1 MLVSRC
7 TAPANP
13 EHSVDKASD
22 SLTLSDEQ
30 QKQAGIV
37 TELLQ
42 YRSIPDYVEANGQL
56 DVPPQSLITITA
68 PLGGFVKRVPL
79 LEGMRLKKG
88 DLLAELEHPDYI
100 QLQQDYLQAV
110 SQLSWLKLE
119 YQRQEELSRENITAL
134 KSLEKVRADYNA
146 AQVQVQALAAR
157 LAMLNINP
165 DKLTSEGLQPSVL
178 LWSPI
183 DGFVTRVQANLGE
196 YVPAHRELF
205 RIIDPTHLHAELFV
219 FEKDLPRLRIGQKVV
234 FNLLTDTITRY
245 ARIYLIG
252 KELTSDR
259 TVRIHC
265 HLEKNYTELIPGL
278 YIKGIVY
285 TNEHRALAVPAD
297 ALLYQG
303 DENFLFI
310 RRGKHLFQ
318 LIRVKTGKS
327 ADGYTEIQ
335 SNELSE
341 GVPVVVKGAY
351 TLLSMLRNKG
361 EEDEG

>member
-351 TLLSMLRNKG
+351 TLLSMLRNRG
-361 EEDEG
+361 EDE